1 MPANE
6 VDIMNVWQSRLRGE
20 DGAARMEIVRRV
32 RAGAFH
38 MRVPSLLVIM
48 VAALLLA
55 ACEQEQPIA
64 AEVPQPETAAVMP
77 TPTPTA
83 VSAGE
88 PTATAMPVLTPT
100 PAPTATPTPELPP
113 IAVPMQDEPPVR
125 DLFALALR
133 FGRAEAGGAPLTRTL
148 PPDPECCDVGHRKRF
163 FVTDLIERRVYEVDA
178 ELLAVSENAYWYAD
192 EETELTAQ
200 ELERTADV
208 FEREI
213 RPSIVTAIGDIWKPG
228 VDGDPRLTVLHTPLV
243 AAAGYFSSSDS
254 YPRATHPHSNERE
267 MIVMD
272 GEWLRP
278 GSREYFSV
286 LAHEFQHAIHW
297 NLDQGED
304 VWVNEG
310 MSEVATEIA
319 GYEAS
324 FVDIFL
330 QRPESQLNFW
340 PDEPRDTLS
349 HYGGA
354 TLFVEYL
361 AEHYGGDDVLSEL
374 AREPLDGVNGVKRYL
389 SQYGVGFADVFAD
402 WAVANFLDGK
412 LDWLADTSL
421 DDQLDAYRYSGRSVE
436 LHRVRHTDGA
446 FEETATQPQ
455 LSARYYEV
463 RLPEGD
469 AAVEF
474 EGEATVAQVGT
485 ECHSGRFCWWGGNGD
500 SIDTTLEREFDLS
513 GVESATLEFW
523 MWYEIEEDWDY
534 AFVSVSTDG
543 GEKWTTLDGGHTTRE
558 DPLGANYGAGI
569 TGISGSNRG
578 GGKSGEWVRERMDL
592 SEYAGAGGESVLVRF
607 EYITDEG
614 VNLDG
619 IVIDDIAV
627 PELGFADDAETDGD
641 WQANGFRRIDN
652 VLPQAFVLRLIE
664 FGRDGGVSVN
674 EPPGASFS
682 IAGFGERL
690 DYAVL
695 VVAPM
700 THTTYQPAA
709 YTLRV
714 ETRQ

>member
-1 MPANE
+1 MLSIRDVCA
-6 VDIMNVWQSRLRGE
+6 VC
-20 DGAARMEIVRRV
+20 IVV
-32 RAGAFH
+32 T
-38 MRVPSLLVIM
+38 
-48 VAALLLA
+48 ALMFA
-55 ACEQEQPIA
+55 ACEQEQLG
-64 AEVPQPETAAVMP
+64 VVETRQVDVADAMA

-88 PTATAMPVLTPT
+88 PTATAMPMLTPI

-113 IAVPMQDEPPVR
+113 ITVPMQDEPPVR
-125 DLFALALR
+125 DLFALAQR
-133 FGRAEAGGAPLTRTL
+133 FGRAEADGAPLTRTL

-178 ELLAVSENAYWYAD
+178 ELLVVSENAYWYAD
-192 EETELTAQ
+192 EDTELTAQ
-200 ELERTADV
+200 ELEQTADV

-213 RPSIVTAIGDIWKPG
+213 RPPIVTAIGDIWKPG

-272 GEWLRP
+272 GGWLRP
-278 GSREYFSV
+278 GSRQYFSV
-286 LAHEFQHAIHW
+286 LAHEFQHAVHW
-297 NLDQGED
+297 NLDLGED
-304 VWVNEG
+304 VWINEG

-324 FVDIFL
+324 FVDVFM
-330 QRPESQLNFW
+330 QYPEVQLNFW
-340 PDEPRDTLS
+340 PDEPRDTIP

-361 AEHYGGDDVLSEL
+361 TEHYGGEDALGEL
-374 AREPLDGVNGVKRYL
+374 AREPLDGVNGVRRYL
-389 SQYGVGFADVFAD
+389 SQYSRSFDDVFAD

-412 LDWLADTSL
+412 LDWLADTSR
-421 DDQLDAYRYSGRSVE
+421 DDQLDAYRYSGRSVG
-436 LHRVRHTDGA
+436 LNRVRHTDGE
-446 FEETATQPQ
+446 FEETTTQPQ
-455 LSARYYEV
+455 LSARYYEM
-463 RLPEGD
+463 RLPEGSVV
-469 AAVEF
+469 VEF
-474 EGEATVAQVGT
+474 EGDETVAQVGA
-485 ECHSGRFCWWGGNGD
+485 ECRSGRFCWWGGNGD

-543 GEKWTTLDGGHTTRE
+543 GEMWMTLDGEHTTRE
-558 DPLGANYGAGI
+558 DPLGANYGAGL
-569 TGISGSNRG
+569 TGNSN
-578 GGKSGEWVRERMDL
+578 GGKSAEWVRERMDL
-592 SEYAGAGGESVLVRF
+592 SEYAGGESVLVRF

-627 PELGFADDAETDGD
+627 AELGFADDAETDGD
-641 WQANGFRRIDN
+641 WLANGFQRIDN
-652 VLPQAFVLRLIE
+652 VLPQGFALQVIE
-664 FGRDGGVSVN
+664 FGRDGGVSVS
-674 EPPGASFS
+674 EPPGDSFS
-682 IAGFGERL
+682 IDGFGERL

-695 VVAPM
+695 VVAPT
-700 THTTYQPAA
+700 THTTYQPAG
-709 YTLRV
+709 YSLRV
-714 ETRQ
+714 TTQQNP

>member
-1 MPANE
+1 MKMVTLRMPSTRFAC
-6 VDIMNVWQSRLRGE
+6 I
-20 DGAARMEIVRRV
+20 IV
-32 RAGAFH
+32 
-38 MRVPSLLVIM
+38 
-48 VAALLLA
+48 VAITALLLA
-55 ACEQEQPIA
+55 ACEQPPPNVEQSQQSVA
-64 AEVPQPETAAVMP
+64 TAN

-83 VSAGE
+83 AASGANE
-88 PTATAMPVLTPT
+88 PAPT
-100 PAPTATPTPELPP
+100 PERKPQPLPIITAIYTATPTPEPL
-113 IAVPMQDEPPVR
+113 ISAVPSREDPPVR
-125 DLFALALR
+125 DLFALAQR
-133 FGRAEAGGAPLTRTL
+133 FGRADAAGAPLTRTL
-148 PPDPECCDVGHRKRF
+148 PPDPDCCDVGHRKTF

-178 ELLAVSENAYWYAD
+178 ELLAVSGNAYWYAD

-200 ELERTADV
+200 QLERTAEV
-208 FEREI
+208 FETDI
-213 RPSIVTAIGDIWKPG
+213 RPPIVDTIGDIWKPG

-272 GEWLRP
+272 GDWLRP
-278 GSREYFSV
+278 GSRQYFGV
-286 LAHEFQHAIHW
+286 LAHEFQHAVHW

-319 GYEAS
+319 GYDAS
-324 FVDIFL
+324 FVDLFL
-330 QRPESQLNFW
+330 LHPESQLNFW
-340 PDEPRDTLS
+340 PDEPRATLP

-361 AEHYGGDDVLSEL
+361 AQHYGGEKGLAKL
-374 AREPLDGVNGVKRYL
+374 AREPLDGVNGVESYL
-389 SQYGVGFADVFAD
+389 SQYGVSFMDVFAD
-402 WAVANFLDGK
+402 WAVANYLDAK
-412 LDWLADTSL
+412 LDRMNGVESEW
-421 DDQLDAYRYSGRSVE
+421 QLDAYTYAGRSVSP
-436 LHRVRHTDGA
+436 HRVRQVDGD
-446 FEETATQPQ
+446 FEQTITQPQ
-455 LSARYYEV
+455 LSARYYELH
-463 RLPEGD
+463 LPEGD
-469 AAVEF
+469 ALVDF
-474 EGEATVAQVGT
+474 SGNTTVAQVGT
-485 ECHSGRFCWWGGNGD
+485 ECHSGRFCWWSGNGD

-513 GVESATLEFW
+513 GVESATLEFR
-523 MWYEIEEDWDY
+523 MWYDIEEDWDY

-543 GEKWTTLDGGHTTRE
+543 GEMWTTLDGEHTTRE

-569 TGISGSNRG
+569 TG
-578 GGKSGEWVRERMDL
+578 KSGGDKSAEWVQERMDL

-641 WQANGFRRIDN
+641 WQVNDWRSNGWRRIDN

-664 FGRDGGVSVN
+664 FGKDGGVSVS

-700 THTTYQPAA
+700 THTTYQPAS

-714 ETRQ
+714 EARQ

>member
-1 MPANE
+1 
-6 VDIMNVWQSRLRGE
+6 
-20 DGAARMEIVRRV
+20 
-32 RAGAFH
+32 
-38 MRVPSLLVIM
+38 
-48 VAALLLA
+48 
-55 ACEQEQPIA
+55 
-64 AEVPQPETAAVMP
+64 
-77 TPTPTA
+77 
-83 VSAGE
+83 
-88 PTATAMPVLTPT
+88 
-100 PAPTATPTPELPP
+100 
-113 IAVPMQDEPPVR
+113 MQDEPPVR

-374 AREPLDGVNGVKRYL
+374 AREPLDGVNGVGHYL

-421 DDQLDAYRYSGRSVE
+421 DGQLDAYRYSARSVE
-436 LHRVRHTDGA
+436 LRRVRHTEGA
-446 FEETATQPQ
+446 FEESDHAAAT
-455 LSARYYEV
+455 
-463 RLPEGD
+463 
-469 AAVEF
+469 
-474 EGEATVAQVGT
+474 
-485 ECHSGRFCWWGGNGD
+485 
-500 SIDTTLEREFDLS
+500 
-513 GVESATLEFW
+513 
-523 MWYEIEEDWDY
+523 
-534 AFVSVSTDG
+534 
-543 GEKWTTLDGGHTTRE
+543 
-558 DPLGANYGAGI
+558 
-569 TGISGSNRG
+569 
-578 GGKSGEWVRERMDL
+578 
-592 SEYAGAGGESVLVRF
+592 
-607 EYITDEG
+607 
-614 VNLDG
+614 
-619 IVIDDIAV
+619 
-627 PELGFADDAETDGD
+627 
-641 WQANGFRRIDN
+641 
-652 VLPQAFVLRLIE
+652 
-664 FGRDGGVSVN
+664 FG
-674 EPPGASFS
+674 
-682 IAGFGERL
+682 
-690 DYAVL
+690 AVL
-695 VVAPM
+695 
-700 THTTYQPAA
+700 
-709 YTLRV
+709 
-714 ETRQ
+714 

>member
-1 MPANE
+1 MR
-6 VDIMNVWQSRLRGE
+6 D
-20 DGAARMEIVRRV
+20 DGTAHMDMVRRV
-32 RAGAFH
+32 RLGMLSIRAVCA
-38 MRVPSLLVIM
+38 VCIV
-48 VAALLLA
+48 VTALMFA
-55 ACEQEQPIA
+55 ACEQEQPS
-64 AEVPQPETAAVMP
+64 VVETRQVDVAAVMP
-77 TPTPTA
+77 TH
-83 VSAGE
+83 
-88 PTATAMPVLTPT
+88 TATAVRTAEVTATAVPAATPT
-100 PAPTATPTPELPP
+100 IMPTSTATPERFVAGSIP
-113 IAVPMQDEPPVR
+113 DEPPVR
-125 DLFALALR
+125 DLFALAQR
-133 FGRAEAGGAPLTRTL
+133 FGRAEADGAPLTRTL
-148 PPDPECCDVGHRKRF
+148 PPDPDCCEVGHRKRF

-178 ELLAVSENAYWYAD
+178 KLLAVSENAYWYAD
-192 EETELTAQ
+192 EETELTVQ
-200 ELERTADV
+200 DLERTADV
-208 FEREI
+208 FERDI
-213 RPSIVTAIGDIWKPG
+213 RPPIVTTIGDIWKPG
-228 VDGDPRLTVLHTPLV
+228 VDGDPHLTVLHTPLV

-272 GEWLRP
+272 GDWLRP
-278 GSREYFSV
+278 GSRQYFSV
-286 LAHEFQHAIHW
+286 LAHEFQHAVHW
-297 NLDQGED
+297 NLDLGED
-304 VWVNEG
+304 VWINEG

-324 FVDIFL
+324 FVDLFL
-330 QRPESQLNFW
+330 QSPESQLNFW

-361 AEHYGGDDVLSEL
+361 AEHYGGEDVLGEL
-374 AREPLDGVNGVKRYL
+374 AREPLDGVNGVRRYL
-389 SQYGVGFADVFAD
+389 SQYSRSFDDVFAD

-421 DDQLDAYRYSGRSVE
+421 DDQLDVYRYSGRSVG
-436 LHRVRHTDGA
+436 LNRVKRVDGEFA
-446 FEETATQPQ
+446 ETTTQPQ

-463 RLPEGD
+463 RLEEGD
-469 AAVEF
+469 AAMEF

-485 ECHSGRFCWWGGNGD
+485 ECHSGRYCWWSGNGD

-534 AFVSVSTDG
+534 AFVSVSTDD
-543 GEKWTTLDGGHTTRE
+543 GEMWTTLDGEHTTRE

-578 GGKSGEWVRERMDL
+578 GGKSGEWVLERMDL

-627 PELGFADDAETDGD
+627 AELGFADDAETDGD

-664 FGRDGGVSVN
+664 FGMDGGVSVS

-690 DYAVL
+690 DYAVM

-700 THTTYQPAA
+700 THTTYQLAA

-714 ETRQ
+714 EAR